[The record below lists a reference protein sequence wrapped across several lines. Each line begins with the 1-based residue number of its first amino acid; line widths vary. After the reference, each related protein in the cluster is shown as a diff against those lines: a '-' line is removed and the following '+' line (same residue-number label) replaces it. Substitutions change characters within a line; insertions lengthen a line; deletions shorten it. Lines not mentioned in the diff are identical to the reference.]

1 MDIHIREALEMFEE
15 RFGRIGRPMGTLL
28 LFCIFV
34 IIVGLA
40 LTAVVV
46 PLLERTFEL
55 TDKTRIP
62 SGVFRRALAVVLTTV
77 LLFVSGVLTALFV
90 AWVFK
95 RTTLRAIESRK
106 QELSAHVSI
115 IDSAMQEAKGHQEKL
130 ATILD
135 RAESWVDDID
145 AATRAFLESLVAMD
159 KFMTIYDGVVPAVKR
174 EYVKRSTEVNERFA
188 KMIEV
193 RSRRPTPDSE
203 ATESVAN
210 PS

>member
-1 MDIHIREALEMFEE
+1 
-15 RFGRIGRPMGTLL
+15 
-28 LFCIFV
+28 
-34 IIVGLA
+34 
-40 LTAVVV
+40 
-46 PLLERTFEL
+46 
-55 TDKTRIP
+55 
-62 SGVFRRALAVVLTTV
+62 
-77 LLFVSGVLTALFV
+77 LFVSGVLTALFV